1 MSRLALIA
9 SATAALASAS
19 AASPYPVGRTT
30 GSVYYTAPSTYSFT
44 PGVLDP
50 AAAAWGASTDML
62 GTASGFGQLTITT
75 GGAPLADAVQM
86 YAAGYLEASL
96 TAARISSHY
105 VNVGAWIRSQFK
117 SGVIPQNILDF
128 FTTQDAWSRANV
140 AANTS
145 SPIWRAT
152 GLVTA
157 QFDGLV
163 AGYNAAAAASN
174 GALPALGVFAFQQMN
189 AIGDFLDLIPALGL
203 AEDTWHWENMTDAQ
217 LMDRVRKTSH
227 CSALVKVTGDLS
239 ELYFSHVA
247 WFIYTGTT
255 RIFKHYNFKVAD
267 AAVAGQQMSFAS
279 YPAYLSSLDDFYSIR
294 SSGLNMLET
303 THRVFN
309 MSLYKLVVPQS
320 LFAWQR
326 VRNANLL
333 AHSGP
338 EWGATLATYNSGTY
352 NNQYMVV
359 NVGVFAPSKALP
371 DNILTIVEQIPG
383 LVVYGDASQDLER
396 GHFPSYNV
404 PYFKEIYDMSGYT
417 QTIASRRA
425 AGEPLGE
432 LSGLDYQLAPRAKIF
447 RRDNGKAET
456 FDGFL
461 GVMRY
466 NDYKNDPYSS
476 SPWDAIC
483 SRGDLAGSPDGCYD
497 GKAGTAAD
505 WPLRRSWAING
516 PTTGELPPG
525 GSLPPFSWAAFNSTS
540 HVGLPEVY
548 DFAFEAM
555 VPDAEVWPISA

>member
-1 MSRLALIA
+1 MSPPRA
-9 SATAALASAS
+9 SAALAAL
-19 AASPYPVGRTT
+19 AACCAAAAAAPAYPVGRTT
-30 GSVYYTAPSTYSFT
+30 GTVYYDAGSATYTFKA
-44 PGVLDP
+44 GVLD
-50 AAAAWGASTDML
+50 AAGAAWGSSTDMA

-75 GGAPLADAVQM
+75 AGAPLADAVQI
-86 YAAGYLEASL
+86 YAAGFLEASL

-105 VNVGAWIRSQFK
+105 VNVGSWIRGQFK
-117 SGVIPQNILDF
+117 GGVIPQAFLDF
-128 FTTQDAWSRANV
+128 FNTQDAWARANV
-140 AANTS
+140 ASNTS
-145 SPIWRAT
+145 SPVWRAT

-157 QFDGLV
+157 QLDGLV
-163 AGYNAAAAASN
+163 AGYAAIAPSL
-174 GALPALGVFAFQQMN
+174 GLPALSAWAFQQMN
-189 AIGDFLDLIPALGL
+189 AIGDFLDLIPALS
-203 AEDTWHWENMTDAQ
+203 AADTWDWRNMTDAQ
-217 LMDRVRKTSH
+217 LMERVRKTTH
-227 CSALVKVTGDLS
+227 CSALVKVNGDLTQMF
-239 ELYFSHVA
+239 FSHAA

-255 RIFKHYNFKVAD
+255 RIFKHYNFRLAD
-267 AAVAGQQMSFAS
+267 PAVAGQQMSFAS
-279 YPAYLSSLDDFYSIR
+279 YPAYLSSLDDYYSMW

-303 THRVFN
+303 TNSVFN

-333 AHSGP
+333 SRTGP

-359 NVGVFAPSKALP
+359 NVGAFVPGGALP
-371 DNILTIVEQIPG
+371 DNILTVVEQIPG

-404 PYFKEIYDMSGYT
+404 PYFKQIYDMSGYKE
-417 QTIASRRA
+417 TIESRRA

-432 LSGLDYQLAPRAKIF
+432 LSGIDYQLAPRAKIF

-483 SRGDLAGSPDGCYD
+483 SRGDLAGSPG
-497 GKAGTAAD
+497 ASAA
-505 WPLRRSWAING
+505 RSR
-516 PTTGELPPG
+516 PPP
-525 GSLPPFSWAAFNSTS
+525 SLPRAA
-540 HVGLPEVY
+540 
-548 DFAFEAM
+548 
-555 VPDAEVWPISA
+555 